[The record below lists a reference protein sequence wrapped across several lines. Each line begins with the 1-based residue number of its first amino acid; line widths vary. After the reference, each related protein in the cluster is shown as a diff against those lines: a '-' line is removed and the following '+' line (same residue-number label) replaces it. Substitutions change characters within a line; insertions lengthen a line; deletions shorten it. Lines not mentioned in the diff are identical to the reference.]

1 MPLYDT
7 IIIGAGPA
15 GASAAI
21 YASRAGISALWI
33 DNRFIPGGQVADSSY
48 VDNYPGLPGI
58 SGADLGE
65 AMAKHAAGLSM
76 EPVRAK
82 VLRICREDDGTWLA
96 HTKKQDYRAK
106 TVIYA
111 AGAAHRHLGI
121 PGEEELSGSG
131 VSYCATCD
139 GAFFKGQDTA
149 VIGGGNTA
157 CEDALF
163 LSKLCKKVYLIHRRD
178 ELRADKVL
186 QELVKNTGNLEILW
200 SKVPEEIMGEACVT
214 GLKIRKA
221 GTPESSDRVV
231 GKLERSDRTL
241 GTPESSDRVVGKLER
256 SDRTLGTP
264 ESSDRTAGTPDD
276 AAAEPGSTELPVSGV
291 FIAAGMVPNSE
302 LLSGIVK
309 LDASGYAAAGE
320 DCVTSAPGLFA
331 AGDIRTKQLRQIV
344 TAVADG
350 ANAVAS
356 AQKYLQSQ
364 R

>member
-33 DNRFIPGGQVADSSY
+33 GNRFIPGGQGADSSY

-200 SKVPEEIMGEACVT
+200 SKVPEEILGEACVT

-221 GTPESSDRVV
+221 GTLGPSDRVV
-231 GKLERSDRTL
+231 GKLERSDRT
-241 GTPESSDRVVGKLER
+241 P
-256 SDRTLGTP
+256 GTP

>member
-200 SKVPEEIMGEACVT
+200 SKVPEEILGEACVT

-221 GTPESSDRVV
+221 GTPEPSDRVV
-231 GKLERSDRTL
+231 GKLERSDRT
-241 GTPESSDRVVGKLER
+241 P
-256 SDRTLGTP
+256 GTP

>member
-241 GTPESSDRVVGKLER
+241 GTS
-256 SDRTLGTP
+256 

>member
-200 SKVPEEIMGEACVT
+200 SKVPEEILGEACVT

-221 GTPESSDRVV
+221 GTPGPSDRVV

-241 GTPESSDRVVGKLER
+241 GTS
-256 SDRTLGTP
+256 